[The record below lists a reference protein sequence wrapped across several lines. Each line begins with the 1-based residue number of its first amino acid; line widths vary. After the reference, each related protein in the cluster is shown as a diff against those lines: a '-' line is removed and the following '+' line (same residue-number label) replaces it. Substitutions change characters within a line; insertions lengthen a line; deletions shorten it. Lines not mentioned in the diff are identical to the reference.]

1 MKLSI
6 VTTLYNSSKYIEE
19 FYSKIS
25 IEAQKIKN
33 NYEIIFVDDGSP
45 DDSLSKAIKLCKKD
59 SHVKV
64 IELSK
69 NFGHHKAIMTGLNHA
84 RGDFVFLIDSDLEE
98 EPELLG
104 KFWEELNKNNID
116 VDAVYGAQQI
126 RKGHLFERLSGW
138 FFYKIFNFLSE
149 IKIPKNFLTVR
160 LMKKNY
166 VRNLISF
173 KEKQIVFSILNVLN
187 GFKVKEILVSK
198 KHLSKTTYNFQS
210 KIKLVFSHITAS
222 SPKFLHLAFYVGF
235 FITINSFFFILY
247 LIINKFIFDTTPHG
261 WVSILS
267 SIFLFGGLTILFLGL
282 IGLYIAE
289 IFIEVKNRPITIIKN
304 IYQENINEE
313 TV

>member
-1 MKLSI
+1 
-6 VTTLYNSSKYIEE
+6 
-19 FYSKIS
+19 
-25 IEAQKIKN
+25 
-33 NYEIIFVDDGSP
+33 
-45 DDSLSKAIKLCKKD
+45 
-59 SHVKV
+59 
-64 IELSK
+64 
-69 NFGHHKAIMTGLNHA
+69 
-84 RGDFVFLIDSDLEE
+84 
-98 EPELLG
+98 
-104 KFWEELNKNNID
+104 
-116 VDAVYGAQQI
+116 
-126 RKGHLFERLSGW
+126 
-138 FFYKIFNFLSE
+138 
-149 IKIPKNFLTVR
+149 
-160 LMKKNY
+160 MKKNY